1 METIRVEIL
10 NPKAK
15 NILKGLAD
23 LNLIS
28 IRKER
33 KKSDLSEI
41 LKCLRK
47 NSDESPSLEEITAE
61 VEAVRRKRYEN

>member
-15 NILKGLAD
+15 NILQGLAD

-33 KKSDLSEI
+33 KKSNLSEI

-47 NSDESPSLEEITAE
+47 NSEEAPDLEEIAAE
-61 VEAVRRKRYEN
+61 VEAVRKKRYEN